1 MQLFRGS
8 KILNFGL
15 HDFMFVCVG
24 LGGGYIYT
32 YLKNP
37 LKCKT
42 FLVADYHTS
51 SWIIQFWEPSRAS
64 WRRTSIAK

>member
-24 LGGGYIYT
+24 LGGGGGIYIR
-32 YLKNP
+32 
-37 LKCKT
+37 
-42 FLVADYHTS
+42 
-51 SWIIQFWEPSRAS
+51 I
-64 WRRTSIAK
+64 